1 MRGALTIE
9 CDMCLNSIEIPINS
23 PATFHGMPKP
33 SDIQHILTKNGWHA
47 LKSCLCPECKTKVK
61 ENNCMNCIHMQ
72 YKDFNYRCMKSLSE
86 EHGIVKVDGS
96 IVSEF
101 DTCRD
106 FKKNIW

>member
-9 CDMCLNSIEIPINS
+9 CDMCLNSIEIPINN

-61 ENNCMNCIHMQ
+61 ENNCMNICKILLWATLLFM
-72 YKDFNYRCMKSLSE
+72 
-86 EHGIVKVDGS
+86 IVC
-96 IVSEF
+96 F
-101 DTCRD
+101 L
-106 FKKNIW
+106 FKKPKLEENK